1 MLSGKMAMTDHIREA
16 AEIFSHQNFFRMFT
30 VFFSVGSIAE
40 GTKFVKTILIR
51 CNLVQPVAV
60 NKCAEIGQ
68 LFNYSQI
75 KVNAKQATK
84 YPKIIS
90 KLSKCKTSNKI
101 YKNYYVAN

>member
-1 MLSGKMAMTDHIREA
+1 M
-16 AEIFSHQNFFRMFT
+16 
-30 VFFSVGSIAE
+30 GSIAE
-40 GTKFVKTILIR
+40 GMKFVKTILIR

-101 YKNYYVAN
+101 YKKYSHIKKMQNKQQNIQKLLAN